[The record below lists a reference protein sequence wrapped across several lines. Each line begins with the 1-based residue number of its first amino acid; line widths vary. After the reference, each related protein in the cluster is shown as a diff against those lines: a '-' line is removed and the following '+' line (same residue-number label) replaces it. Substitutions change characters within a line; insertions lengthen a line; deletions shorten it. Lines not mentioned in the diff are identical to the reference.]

1 MKAKRHTSEEIIKIL
16 RKGESG
22 QSAAEVCREA
32 NITSV
37 TYYRWKKKY
46 GGMELRDVRR
56 LRELERENSELKK
69 IVADQLLNIR
79 VLEAVNAKK
88 W

>member
-1 MKAKRHTSEEIIKIL
+1 MKVKRHTSEEIIRIL
-16 RKGESG
+16 REAES
-22 QSAAEVCREA
+22 SKSVLEVCRAA

-37 TYYRWKKKY
+37 TFYRWKKKY
-46 GGMELRDVRR
+46 GGMEMRDVHRLRD
-56 LRELERENSELKK
+56 LERENSELKK

>member
-1 MKAKRHTSEEIIKIL
+1 MKAKRHRSEEIIKIL
-16 RKGESG
+16 REGESG
-22 QSAAEVCREA
+22 PSVAEACRRA
-32 NITSV
+32 NITAV
-37 TYYRWKKKY
+37 TYYRWKRKY
-46 GGMELRDVRR
+46 GGMELQDVRR